1 MFLKDSKCIIP
12 LLWQCLIFL
21 PYLQSWCCFTLVS
34 FVSLFQWV
42 PCFKLGGSLFSGG
55 GASEETSLASLSSQP
70 GRHVS
75 HRRVG
80 SATALSDCG
89 VVIHH
94 CVFCTCSFHHDKV
107 MIILMYCTKLMPN
120 KHRQTFAKGRH
131 IVWTGSCIG
140 KLGKVRWVG

>member
-1 MFLKDSKCIIP
+1 MHHSFALAMSHFSSMFAK
-12 LLWQCLIFL
+12 
-21 PYLQSWCCFTLVS
+21 LV
-34 FVSLFQWV
+34 LFHPCQLCQPFPVV
-42 PCFKLGGSLFSGG
+42 PCFKLGDSLFSGG
-55 GASEETSLASLSSQP
+55 GASEGTSLASLSSQP

-107 MIILMYCTKLMPN
+107 MIILMYCTKPMPN
-120 KHRQTFAKGRH
+120 KHRQTLAKGMH

-140 KLGKVRWVG
+140 KLGKVGWAD